1 MIYFSL
7 HLGKK
12 TMNADSW
19 AWLKIV
25 WLNWQERDKKPDGAL
40 KTNEMHIPSPISTLM
55 AFSNSNEL
63 WYFPKANLPIQYLF
77 FSKIFLLLCHF
88 HFLSLCIILLDE
100 EESSSIIRPSGVSP
114 SLFNFRLSYRSE
126 GNSWLRSSLS
136 AFFCL
141 LSFLDN
147 FLVFTW
153 HLQRLRKN
161 LSLILL
167 RRSGEVHRPN

>member
-7 HLGKK
+7 HLGQK

-40 KTNEMHIPSPISTLM
+40 KTNEMHIPSPFTLDGIFKFKWTVI
-55 AFSNSNEL
+55 FSNGQI
-63 WYFPKANLPIQYLF
+63 PIQYLF
-77 FSKIFLLLCHF
+77 FSRIFLLLCHF

-114 SLFNFRLSYRSE
+114 SLFNFRLSYKSE

>member
-1 MIYFSL
+1 MIWFFSPFRPEDHECRL
-7 HLGKK
+7 LGMAENSLVELARTRQKARWGVK
-12 TMNADSW
+12 
-19 AWLKIV
+19 
-25 WLNWQERDKKPDGAL
+25 DKWDAHSIPHFHFDGIF
-40 KTNEMHIPSPISTLM
+40 KFKWTVI
-55 AFSNSNEL
+55 FSNGQI
-63 WYFPKANLPIQYLF
+63 PIQYLF
-77 FSKIFLLLCHF
+77 FSRIFLLLCHF

-114 SLFNFRLSYRSE
+114 SLFNFRLSYSSE